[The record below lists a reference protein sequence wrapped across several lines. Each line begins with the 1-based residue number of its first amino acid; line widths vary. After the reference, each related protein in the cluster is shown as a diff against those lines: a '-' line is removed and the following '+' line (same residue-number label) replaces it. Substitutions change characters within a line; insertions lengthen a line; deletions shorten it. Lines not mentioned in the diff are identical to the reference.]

1 MRIILGLCVSVSWGL
16 CMPVCVNVS
25 MYVCVYIH
33 LWCMLVFMCMYAL
46 CMCMCTCVY
55 VCACEFICVYMCI
68 CVYLCCV
75 CVMHVCECVYVCECR
90 YRCTHVYECACTCV
104 CVWGEGLRVCV
115 TVEKNSAC
123 PRDSGGARHRV
134 CVSGFLGVGRCA
146 CLQASC
152 PRTAASLSDW
162 LHPRQSEA
170 PESCGN
176 LVTW

>member
-104 CVWGEGLRVCV
+104 CVGGGKVSVCV
-115 TVEKNSAC
+115 LPWRKTPRVRGTVVARATESVSAA
-123 PRDSGGARHRV
+123 SWVWEGAR
-134 CVSGFLGVGRCA
+134 VSRPPAREQRRRSLIGCIL
-146 CLQASC
+146 ASQKLRN
-152 PRTAASLSDW
+152 PAVIW
-162 LHPRQSEA
+162 
-170 PESCGN
+170 
-176 LVTW
+176 